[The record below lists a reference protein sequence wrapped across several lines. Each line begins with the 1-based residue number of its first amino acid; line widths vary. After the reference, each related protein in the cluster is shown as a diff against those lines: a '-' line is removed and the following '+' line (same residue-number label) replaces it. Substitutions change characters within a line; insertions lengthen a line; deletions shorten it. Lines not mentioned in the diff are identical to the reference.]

1 MSGIFD
7 KLKRKIKT
15 ITFKKIPVEI
25 PTLYGEVLK
34 GKVAVVTGGTTVIGF
49 EIAKAFIHNGAS
61 VIITGRD
68 SERIANAV
76 VKLKK
81 EIGNSE
87 NMFVC
92 GEVLDNT
99 MTTQIEDRW
108 KQILSHIENK
118 HIDILVN
125 NAGVISKTHFGKTDE
140 KDYNLV
146 METNLKGT
154 YFLSEIVSN
163 YMIENGIKGNILNIS
178 SSSALRPAVSAY
190 SMAKWAIHGLTLG
203 MAKKLSPYG
212 IVVNSIAP
220 GPTATRML
228 QSDNI
233 ININRMSS
241 PSERYATASEIANL
255 AVIMVSDMS
264 KMLNGDTMYATGGC
278 GLLTFDDYD

>member
-34 GKVAVVTGGTTVIGF
+34 GKVAVVTGGTTGIGF

-264 KMLNGDTMYATGGC
+264 KMLNGDTMYAETAC

>member
-34 GKVAVVTGGTTVIGF
+34 GKVAVVTGGTTGIGF

-81 EIGNSE
+81 EKGNSE

>member
-34 GKVAVVTGGTTVIGF
+34 GKVAVVTGGTTGIGF

-241 PSERYATASEIANL
+241 PSEIYATASEIANL

>member
-34 GKVAVVTGGTTVIGF
+34 GKVAVVTGGTTGIGF

-264 KMLNGDTMYATGGC
+264 KILNGDTMYATGGC

>member
-25 PTLYGEVLK
+25 PTLYGGVLK
-34 GKVAVVTGGTTVIGF
+34 GKVAVVTGGTTGIGF

>member
-34 GKVAVVTGGTTVIGF
+34 GKVAVVTGGTAGIGF

-68 SERIANAV
+68 NDRIANAV
-76 VKLKK
+76 VKLKN
-81 EIGNSE
+81 EISDNE
-87 NMFVC
+87 NIFVC

-99 MTTQIEDRW
+99 MTTQIEERW

-241 PSERYATASEIANL
+241 PSERYATASEIAYL

-264 KMLNGDTMYATGGC
+264 KMVNGDTMYATGGC

>member
-34 GKVAVVTGGTTVIGF
+34 GKVAVVTGGTTGIGF

-68 SERIANAV
+68 SERIANTV

>member
-34 GKVAVVTGGTTVIGF
+34 GKVAVVTGGTTGIGF

-241 PSERYATASEIANL
+241 PSERYATASGIANL

>member
-34 GKVAVVTGGTTVIGF
+34 GKVAVVTGGTTGIGF

-125 NAGVISKTHFGKTDE
+125 NAGVIRKTHFGKTDE

-264 KMLNGDTMYATGGC
+264 KMVNGDTMYATGGC

>member
-34 GKVAVVTGGTTVIGF
+34 GKVAVVTGGTTGIGF

-68 SERIANAV
+68 NDRIANAV
-76 VKLKK
+76 VKLKN
-81 EIGNSE
+81 EISDNE
-87 NMFVC
+87 NIFVC

-99 MTTQIEDRW
+99 MTTQIEERW

-203 MAKKLSPYG
+203 MAKKLSLYG

-264 KMLNGDTMYATGGC
+264 KMVNGDTMYATGGC

>member
-1 MSGIFD
+1 MSCIFD

-34 GKVAVVTGGTTVIGF
+34 GKVAVVTGGTTGIGF

-68 SERIANAV
+68 NDRIANAI
-76 VKLKK
+76 VKLKN
-81 EIGNSE
+81 EISDNE

-99 MTTQIEDRW
+99 MTTQIEERW

-233 ININRMSS
+233 ININRMAS

-264 KMLNGDTMYATGGC
+264 KMVNGDTVYATGGC

>member
-34 GKVAVVTGGTTVIGF
+34 GKVAVVTGGTTGIGF

-68 SERIANAV
+68 NDRIANAV

-264 KMLNGDTMYATGGC
+264 KMVNGDTMYATGGC

>member
-34 GKVAVVTGGTTVIGF
+34 GKVAVVTGGTTGIGF

-61 VIITGRD
+61 IIITGRD

>member
-1 MSGIFD
+1 METD
-7 KLKRKIKT
+7 
-15 ITFKKIPVEI
+15 
-25 PTLYGEVLK
+25 
-34 GKVAVVTGGTTVIGF
+34 F
-49 EIAKAFIHNGAS
+49 EPY
-61 VIITGRD
+61 
-68 SERIANAV
+68 
-76 VKLKK
+76 
-81 EIGNSE
+81 
-87 NMFVC
+87 
-92 GEVLDNT
+92 
-99 MTTQIEDRW
+99 W
-108 KQILSHIENK
+108 NK

-241 PSERYATASEIANL
+241 PSERYATASEIDKFS
-255 AVIMVSDMS
+255 SD
-264 KMLNGDTMYATGGC
+264 NG
-278 GLLTFDDYD
+278 

>member
-7 KLKRKIKT
+7 ELKRKIKT

-34 GKVAVVTGGTTVIGF
+34 GKVAVVTGGTTGIGF

>member
-34 GKVAVVTGGTTVIGF
+34 GKVAVVTGGTTGIGF

-68 SERIANAV
+68 NDRIANAV
-76 VKLKK
+76 VKLKN
-81 EIGNSE
+81 EISDNE
-87 NMFVC
+87 NIFVC

-99 MTTQIEDRW
+99 MTTQIEERW

-264 KMLNGDTMYATGGC
+264 KMVNGDTMYATGGF

>member
-34 GKVAVVTGGTTVIGF
+34 GKVAVVTGGTTGIGF

-190 SMAKWAIHGLTLG
+190 SMDKWAIHGLTLG

>member
-25 PTLYGEVLK
+25 STLYGEVLK
-34 GKVAVVTGGTTVIGF
+34 GKVAVVTGGTTGIGF

-68 SERIANAV
+68 NDRIANAI
-76 VKLKK
+76 VKLKN
-81 EIGNSE
+81 EISDNE

-99 MTTQIEDRW
+99 MTTQIEERW

-264 KMLNGDTMYATGGC
+264 KMVNGDTVYATGGC

>member
-34 GKVAVVTGGTTVIGF
+34 GKVAVVTGGTTGIGF

-264 KMLNGDTMYATGGC
+264 KMVNGDTMYATGGC

>member
-34 GKVAVVTGGTTVIGF
+34 GKVAVVTGGTTGIGF

-108 KQILSHIENK
+108 KQILSHIE
-118 HIDILVN
+118 ILVN

-264 KMLNGDTMYATGGC
+264 KMVNGDTMYATGGC

>member
-34 GKVAVVTGGTTVIGF
+34 GKVAVVTGGTTGIGF

-68 SERIANAV
+68 NDRIANAV
-76 VKLKK
+76 VKLKN
-81 EIGNSE
+81 EISDNE

-99 MTTQIEDRW
+99 MTTQIEERW

-125 NAGVISKTHFGKTDE
+125 NAGIISKTHFGKTDE

-264 KMLNGDTMYATGGC
+264 KMVNGDTMYATGGC

>member
-34 GKVAVVTGGTTVIGF
+34 EKVAVVTGGTTGIGF

-68 SERIANAV
+68 NDRIANAV
-76 VKLKK
+76 VKLKN
-81 EIGNSE
+81 EISDNE
-87 NMFVC
+87 NIFVC

-99 MTTQIEDRW
+99 MTTQIEERW

-264 KMLNGDTMYATGGC
+264 KMVNGDTMYATGGC

>member
-34 GKVAVVTGGTTVIGF
+34 GKVAVVTGGTTGIGF

-178 SSSALRPAVSAY
+178 SSSALIPAVSAY

>member
-34 GKVAVVTGGTTVIGF
+34 GKVAVVTGGTTGIGF

-68 SERIANAV
+68 NDRIANAV
-76 VKLKK
+76 VKLKN
-81 EIGNSE
+81 EISDNE

-99 MTTQIEDRW
+99 MTTQIEERW

-125 NAGVISKTHFGKTDE
+125 NAGIISKTHFGKTDE

-146 METNLKGT
+146 METTLKGT

-264 KMLNGDTMYATGGC
+264 KMVNGDTMYATGGC

>member
-34 GKVAVVTGGTTVIGF
+34 GKVAVVTGGTTGIGF

-68 SERIANAV
+68 NERIANAV

>member
-34 GKVAVVTGGTTVIGF
+34 GKVAVVTGGTTGIGF

-68 SERIANAV
+68 NDRIANAV
-76 VKLKK
+76 VKLKN
-81 EIGNSE
+81 EISDNE
-87 NMFVC
+87 NIFVC
-92 GEVLDNT
+92 VEVLDNT
-99 MTTQIEDRW
+99 MTTQIEERW

-264 KMLNGDTMYATGGC
+264 KMVNGDTMYATGGC

>member
-34 GKVAVVTGGTTVIGF
+34 GKVAVVTGGTTGIGF

-68 SERIANAV
+68 NDRIANAI
-76 VKLKK
+76 VKLKN
-81 EIGNSE
+81 EISDNE

-99 MTTQIEDRW
+99 MTTQIEERW

-264 KMLNGDTMYATGGC
+264 KMVNGDTVYATGGC

>member
-34 GKVAVVTGGTTVIGF
+34 GKVAVVTGGTTGIGF

-68 SERIANAV
+68 NDRIANAV
-76 VKLKK
+76 VKLKN
-81 EIGNSE
+81 EISDNE
-87 NMFVC
+87 NIFVC

-99 MTTQIEDRW
+99 MTTQIEERW

-125 NAGVISKTHFGKTDE
+125 NAGIISKTHFGKTDE

-264 KMLNGDTMYATGGC
+264 KMVNGDTMYATGGC

>member
-34 GKVAVVTGGTTVIGF
+34 GKVAVVTGVTTGIGF

-68 SERIANAV
+68 IERIANAV

>member
-34 GKVAVVTGGTTVIGF
+34 GKVAVVTGGTTGIGF

-68 SERIANAV
+68 NDRIANAI
-76 VKLKK
+76 VKLKN
-81 EIGNSE
+81 EISDNE

-99 MTTQIEDRW
+99 MTTQIEERW

>member
-34 GKVAVVTGGTTVIGF
+34 GKVAVVTGGTTGIGF

-212 IVVNSIAP
+212 IVVNSITP

>member
-34 GKVAVVTGGTTVIGF
+34 GKVAVVTGGTTGIGF

-118 HIDILVN
+118 HIDTLVN

>member
-34 GKVAVVTGGTTVIGF
+34 GKVAVVTGGTTGIGF

-190 SMAKWAIHGLTLG
+190 SMAKWAIYGLTLG

>member
-34 GKVAVVTGGTTVIGF
+34 GKVAVVTGGTTGIGF

-278 GLLTFDDYD
+278 GFLTFDDYD